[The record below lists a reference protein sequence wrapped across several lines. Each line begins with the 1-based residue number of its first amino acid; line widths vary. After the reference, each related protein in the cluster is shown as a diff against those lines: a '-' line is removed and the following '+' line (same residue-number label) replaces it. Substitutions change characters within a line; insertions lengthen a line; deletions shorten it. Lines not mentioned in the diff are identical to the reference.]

1 MIRVGI
7 TGGIGSGK
15 STVCKIIEVLGGAV
29 YYTDT
34 EAKRLMNSAPEIIG
48 DITALLGKEAYCEG
62 VLNNKYVA
70 QKVFAVPDLL
80 KKLNG
85 IVHPA
90 VFADFDAWSRRQS
103 SDIVFLE
110 SAILIESGLADK
122 MDKVIVVTAPEELRI
137 RRTVKR
143 DGIPEDAVRARIAKQ
158 LTDTERIAY
167 ADFIIT
173 ADDICLVIPQV
184 VSLYRKLLQ
193 EAG

>member
-1 MIRVGI
+1 M
-7 TGGIGSGK
+7 
-15 STVCKIIEVLGGAV
+15 
-29 YYTDT
+29 
-34 EAKRLMNSAPEIIG
+34 
-48 DITALLGKEAYCEG
+48 
-62 VLNNKYVA
+62 
-70 QKVFAVPDLL
+70 
-80 KKLNG
+80 
-85 IVHPA
+85 
-90 VFADFDAWSRRQS
+90 
-103 SDIVFLE
+103 E

-122 MDKVIVVTAPEELRI
+122 MDKIIVVTAPEELRI